1 MKKWLVA
8 SYKSKELT
16 SLKNNLENQN
26 FSFFL
31 PTIRTR
37 KKNFD
42 EFEEILFPGYIFV
55 NIDPMKFS
63 TLSFTKGIKE
73 VIKFGN
79 TIPYI
84 EDEEIDNIKLFEH
97 ESKKLPIRFNIKIG
111 QSVEIKYG
119 TLKGNLAKICSLPEK
134 NRIDVLIHL
143 LGAVRKVNINLKDIM
158 M

>member
-42 EFEEILFPGYIFV
+42 ESEEILFPGYIFV

-79 TIPYI
+79 TIPYL

-119 TLKGNLAKICSLPEK
+119 TLKGNLAKICSLPAK